1 MAAGTHRRR
10 RVREVQ
16 APHPQRRGGADVH
29 QRDRDVDG
37 RVGRVTDEQ
46 FDDRTGERDD
56 EHGADEVGPDRD
68 ADDLVTVA
76 FGGVPVVLAEAV
88 SELLAKTL
96 SLGVGQE
103 ELGGLV
109 DALVSVF
116 ALDGLVY
123 ASESTVEGLLLV
135 FFVAV
140 RTFLWGYTYHR
151 KRHG

>member
-1 MAAGTHRRR
+1 
-10 RVREVQ
+10 
-16 APHPQRRGGADVH
+16 
-29 QRDRDVDG
+29 
-37 RVGRVTDEQ
+37 
-46 FDDRTGERDD
+46 
-56 EHGADEVGPDRD
+56 
-68 ADDLVTVA
+68 VTVA
-76 FGGVPVVLAEAV
+76 FGGFPVVLAEAV

-103 ELGGLV
+103 ELEGLV